1 MAKPN
6 TKGDSGEATPAQQQ
20 KDMCPP
26 DGLLLLAVSELL
38 DPTKPTSGGAEKTSL
53 GRLLLAAHWLA
64 SIGIEH
70 SPANHF
76 MRLRLASILAPGGGL
91 SCVEREIHELEAV
104 DLKQILLVSL
114 G

>member
-1 MAKPN
+1 MSKPS
-6 TKGDSGEATPAQQQ
+6 TKGDGDEATPAQQQ

-38 DPTKPTSGGAEKTSL
+38 DPTKPTSGDSL

-91 SCVEREIHELEAV
+91 SCVEREIHELETV